1 MVLRISGNDFGIFPR
16 ILAVYHQRRCL
27 EALHINRANTPL
39 NRDDAAL
46 LQEAYICMLLVD
58 DVIIGFLR
66 V

>member
-27 EALHINRANTPL
+27 EAPL

-46 LQEAYICMLLVD
+46 LQEAYICILLVD